1 MSGSQQNIQKEKL
14 LKGINKK
21 EKLSQEK
28 VIKVNQE
35 EEMKDSEVNMIQ
47 EKVKSVIES
56 VAE

>member
-14 LKGINKK
+14 FGGINKK
-21 EKLSQEK
+21 AKPRQEK
-28 VIKVNQE
+28 VIKVNEE

>member
-1 MSGSQQNIQKEKL
+1 MSGSQQTKQKEKL
-14 LKGINKK
+14 FQGINKK
-21 EKLSQEK
+21 AKLSQEK
-28 VIKVNQE
+28 VIKVSEE

>member
-14 LKGINKK
+14 FGGINKK
-21 EKLSQEK
+21 AKPRQEK
-28 VIKVNQE
+28 VIKVSEE

>member
-14 LKGINKK
+14 FGGINKK
-21 EKLSQEK
+21 AKPRQEK
-28 VIKVNQE
+28 VIKVNEE

-47 EKVKSVIES
+47 EKVKSVVES